1 MSRSFHA
8 PEYPV
13 SKEERLV
20 KQITAKS
27 EDFSRW
33 YLEIIRRTE
42 MADYAPIK
50 GIMVIRP
57 YGYAVW
63 ENIQRLMDRRIKETG
78 HVNAYF
84 PLFIPESFL
93 KKEME
98 HLEGF
103 APEVA
108 WVTHGGQ
115 EELEERLAV
124 RPTSEAIIGSMYA
137 KWIQS
142 YRDLPVLIN
151 QWANIVRWEKVTR
164 PFLRTT
170 EFLWQEGHTAHE
182 TSEEA
187 QEETLKV
194 LHMYKEF
201 VETELAIPV
210 IEGRKSA
217 RERFAGATETYAIE
231 ALMSDGKALQMGTS
245 HNLGQHF
252 SKVFEIRFEDREQ
265 KQQYA
270 WQTSWGTSTRMIGA
284 LVMTHGDDSGL
295 RLPPQVAPVQ
305 VVIVP
310 ISLGNWKEN
319 VLPVAAAIEKEL
331 HEAGFRVRLD
341 AREEF
346 TPGWK
351 FSEWEMRGVPLR
363 VEIGPKDIKDS
374 RAVLVR
380 RDMKKKDF
388 VGLTSLA
395 HQVKKTLREIQ
406 VSLFDQALS
415 FQQENTRSVSGY
427 PEFKEVIDSQRGF
440 VRAWW
445 CGQEACEDKIK
456 EETMATIR
464 VIPLK
469 RDIEEAPGDC
479 VYCRKKGRELAYF
492 ARAY

>member
-1 MSRSFHA
+1 VAKDKRF
-8 PEYPV
+8 
-13 SKEERLV
+13 V
-20 KQITAKS
+20 KQITLKS

-33 YLEIIRRTE
+33 YLEIIRKTE

-57 YGYAVW
+57 YGYSIW
-63 ENIQRLMDRRIKETG
+63 EHIQRLMDRRIKEAG

-108 WVTHGGQ
+108 WVTQGGQ
-115 EELEERLAV
+115 EQLEERLAV

-182 TSEEA
+182 TAEEA
-187 QEETLKV
+187 QDETIKV
-194 LHMYKEF
+194 LHMYKDFAEA
-201 VETELAIPV
+201 ELAIPV
-210 IEGRKSA
+210 IEGRKSS

-252 SKVFEIRFEDREQ
+252 SKVFDIRFEDREQ
-265 KQQYA
+265 KQQYV
-270 WQTSWGTSTRMIGA
+270 WQTSWGVSTRMIGA

-295 RLPPQVAPVQ
+295 RIPPQVAPIQ

-310 ISLGNWKEN
+310 ISLGNWKESI
-319 VLPVAAAIEKEL
+319 LPVALAVEKEL
-331 HEAGFRVRLD
+331 QAAGLRVKLD

-363 VEIGPKDIKDS
+363 VEVGPKDVKEN
-374 RAVLVR
+374 RAVLAR
-380 RDMKKKDF
+380 RDLPRKD
-388 VGLTSLA
+388 VTGLAYLA
-395 HQVKKTLREIQ
+395 QQVKQTLREIQ
-406 VSLFDQALS
+406 SSLYDQALK
-415 FQQENTRSVSGY
+415 FQQENTRSVSDY
-427 PEFKEVIDSQRGF
+427 QEFKEVIEAKRGF
-440 VRAWW
+440 IRSWW
-445 CGQEACEDKIK
+445 CGDGACEDKIK

-469 RDIEEAPGDC
+469 QEGQESAGDC
-479 VYCRKKGRELAYF
+479 VYCRKKGRELVYF

>member
-1 MSRSFHA
+1 M
-8 PEYPV
+8 V
-13 SKEERLV
+13 KDERFV
-20 KQITAKS
+20 KQITAKT

-33 YLEIIRRTE
+33 YLEIIRKTE
-42 MADYAPIK
+42 MADYAPMK

-57 YGYAVW
+57 YGYAIW
-63 ENIQRLMDRRIKETG
+63 ENMQRLLDRRIKETG

-84 PLFIPESFL
+84 PLFIPESLL

-108 WVTHGGQ
+108 WVTQGGQ

-182 TSEEA
+182 TIEEA
-187 QEETLKV
+187 QDETIKV
-194 LHMYKEF
+194 LYLYKDF
-201 VETELAIPV
+201 VESELAIPV

-217 RERFAGATETYAIE
+217 RERFAGAMETYAIE

-252 SKVFEIRFEDREQ
+252 SKVFDIRFEDREQ
-265 KQQYA
+265 KQQYV
-270 WQTSWGTSTRMIGA
+270 WQTSWGVSTRLIGA

-295 RLPPQVAPVQ
+295 RMPPQVAPIQ
-305 VVIVP
+305 VVVVP
-310 ISLGNWKEN
+310 ISLGSWKEN
-319 VLPVAAAIEKEL
+319 VLPVALAIEKEL
-331 HEAGFRVRLD
+331 LEAGLRVKLD

-363 VEIGPKDIKDS
+363 VEVGPKDIKEN

-380 RDMKKKDF
+380 RDVQQKDF
-388 VGLTSLA
+388 VGLAALVP
-395 HQVKKTLREIQ
+395 QVKKTLQEIQ
-406 VSLFDQALS
+406 SSLFDQALK
-415 FQQENTRSVSGY
+415 FQRENTRSVSDY
-427 PEFKEVIDSQRGF
+427 QEFKEVLESKRGF
-440 VRAWW
+440 IRSWW
-445 CGQEACEDKIK
+445 CGDEACEDKIK
-456 EETMATIR
+456 EETMASIR

-469 RDIEEAPGDC
+469 EEAKGDPGDC

>member
-1 MSRSFHA
+1 
-8 PEYPV
+8 V
-13 SKEERLV
+13 SKEERFV

-42 MADYAPIK
+42 MADYAPMK

-57 YGYAVW
+57 YGYAIW
-63 ENIQRLMDRRIKETG
+63 EHVQRLMDRRIKETG

-194 LHMYKEF
+194 LSLYKDFAEA
-201 VETELAIPV
+201 ELAIPV

-252 SKVFEIRFEDREQ
+252 SKVFDIRFEDREQ
-265 KQQYA
+265 KQQYV
-270 WQTSWGTSTRMIGA
+270 WQTSWGVSTRLIGA

-305 VVIVP
+305 VVVVP

-319 VLPVAAAIEKEL
+319 VLPVAAAVEREL
-331 HEAGFRVRLD
+331 REAGVRVRLD

-363 VEIGPKDIKDS
+363 VEVGPKDIKEN
-374 RAVLVR
+374 RAVLAR
-380 RDMKKKDF
+380 RDIKKKDF
-388 VGLTSLA
+388 VSLSA
-395 HQVKKTLREIQ
+395 LAPRVQETLREIQ
-406 VSLFDQALS
+406 SSLYEQALQ
-415 FQQENTRSVSGY
+415 FRRENTRSAADY
-427 PEFKEVIDSQRGF
+427 QEFREVIEAKRGF
-440 VRAWW
+440 IRAWW
-445 CGQEACEDKIK
+445 CGDEACEDKIK

-469 RDIEEAPGDC
+469 DEADGKPGDC
-479 VYCRKKGRELAYF
+479 VFCRRKGRELAYF

>member
-1 MSRSFHA
+1 MA
-8 PEYPV
+8 
-13 SKEERLV
+13 KDERFV

-33 YLEIIRRTE
+33 YLEIIRKTE

-57 YGYAVW
+57 YGYTIW

-84 PLFIPESFL
+84 PLFIPESLL

-108 WVTHGGQ
+108 WVTQGGQ

-124 RPTSEAIIGSMYA
+124 RPTSEAIICSMYA

-182 TSEEA
+182 TIEEA
-187 QEETLKV
+187 QEETIKILY
-194 LHMYKEF
+194 LYKDF
-201 VETELAIPV
+201 VESELAIPV
-210 IEGRKSA
+210 IEGRKSP
-217 RERFAGATETYAIE
+217 RERFAGAMETYAIE

-265 KQQYA
+265 KQQFV
-270 WQTSWGTSTRMIGA
+270 WQTSWGVSTRLIGA

-295 RLPPQVAPVQ
+295 RMPPQVAPIQ
-305 VVIVP
+305 VVVVP
-310 ISLGNWKEN
+310 ISVGNWKEN
-319 VLPVAAAIEKEL
+319 VLPVAQAIEKEL
-331 HEAGFRVRLD
+331 VEAGLRVKLD

-363 VEIGPKDIKDS
+363 VEVGPKDIKEN

-380 RDMKKKDF
+380 RDVKRKDF
-388 VGLTSLA
+388 VGLAGLA
-395 HQVKKTLREIQ
+395 QQVKKTLQEIQ
-406 VSLFDQALS
+406 SSLFEQAQK
-415 FQQENTRSVSGY
+415 FQQENTRTVSEY
-427 PEFKEVIDSQRGF
+427 QEFKDVIESKRGF
-440 VRAWW
+440 IRSWW
-445 CGQEACEDKIK
+445 CGDEACEDKIK
-456 EETMATIR
+456 EETMASIR
-464 VIPLK
+464 VIPLQEK
-469 RDIEEAPGDC
+469 LKEDPGDC
-479 VYCRKKGRELAYF
+479 VCCRKRGRELAYF